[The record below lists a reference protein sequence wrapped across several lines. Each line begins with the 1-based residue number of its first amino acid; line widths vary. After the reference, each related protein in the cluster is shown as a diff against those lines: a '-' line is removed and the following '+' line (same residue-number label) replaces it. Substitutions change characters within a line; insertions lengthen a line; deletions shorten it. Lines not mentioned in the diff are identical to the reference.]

1 MGLFGKIKNILFEE
15 DDEVEEMPVYT
26 KEEVRETPKKMEFE
40 EKPEPVVE
48 EPIKATSNSRF
59 RNVKRDIDLNFDE
72 SDVLGEI
79 PGADDLMSTRKNE
92 EKFVEPV
99 VQTEKKEEKKSP
111 FLSFDEDEF
120 ERLNSRINRNES
132 RVRKEV
138 KSVGLPAN
146 TARKANN
153 NFSSTSTTKDTR
165 IENVDRYKLSTSGS
179 LNGGKKPFTPSPVI
193 SPVYGILDKNYKKDD
208 IVDKQGGM
216 KREKV
221 VKPIVHKEEPV
232 KKEEVFEVDIDK
244 VRMKAYGELEDYE
257 KNISEIETPALKND
271 KKEEIKVDVLDVQ
284 NMDVDLDIESE
295 ETIIDTVKNEII
307 EEPSIEEQLE
317 DKFDVSS
324 ITQEELKEEPDI
336 DEVVEKVMEKKQ
348 PSNEEQQRKARIL
361 NDLEKT
367 STLQILDDIEKEL
380 NSIKPITKSSIE
392 DDEEEMKHKLEN
404 NDTLEND
411 LFNLIDSMYEE
422 GEEEEND

>member
-26 KEEVRETPKKMEFE
+26 KDEVKEIPKKMDVDD
-40 EKPEPVVE
+40 KPEPIVE
-48 EPIKATSNSRF
+48 EPIKTSPSSRF
-59 RNVKRDIDLNFDE
+59 RNVKRDIDLSFDE

-79 PGADDLMSTRKNE
+79 PGAGEVMSSKKNDDSYSETPAE
-92 EKFVEPV
+92 
-99 VQTEKKEEKKSP
+99 TKKEEKKSP

-132 RVRKEV
+132 RVKKEV
-138 KSVGLPAN
+138 KSVGLPAT

-153 NFSSTSTTKDTR
+153 NFSATYTTRDTR
-165 IENVDRYKLSTSGS
+165 IENTDRYKLNTSNTVS
-179 LNGGKKPFTPSPVI
+179 GKKPFTPSPVI

-221 VKPIVHKEEPV
+221 IKPIPPKEVELPV
-232 KKEEVFEVDIDK
+232 TNNDVFEVDIDK
-244 VRMKAYGELEDYE
+244 VRKKAYGELEDYE
-257 KNISEIETPALKND
+257 KNLSKIETPILKSAKD
-271 KKEEIKVDVLDVQ
+271 DEIVEDDIKVLDVPITDI
-284 NMDVDLDIESE
+284 DVDDKVQKEL
-295 ETIIDTVKNEII
+295 
-307 EEPSIEEQLE
+307 SIEEQL
-317 DKFDVSS
+317 DDSFDVSS
-324 ITQEELKEEPDI
+324 IRAEDLKEETDL
-336 DEVVEKVMEKKQ
+336 DDVVEKVIESKNVDDSQQKK
-348 PSNEEQQRKARIL
+348 SRMLNE
-361 NDLEKT
+361 LEKT

-380 NSIKPITKSSIE
+380 NSIKPITASKNIDE
-392 DDEEEMKHKLEN
+392 DEDMKNRLEN